1 MKLYKVLLYGGAATL
16 LLSAHTWGDVIIST
30 SGSYTGQVTRAT
42 ANEVVIKQ
50 GQNEFT
56 VPKSSI
62 QKLEVNKPAEFDA
75 ASEALK
81 AGKNLQE
88 VTALKA
94 IVERYAGLP
103 VDWAMD
109 AMVAL
114 SDAQIAMRDYIGAK
128 RVLDDAIRLYPG
140 EQARRLEVKT
150 TRLSI
155 AQGGQAKAVD
165 NLRAFLAVAT
175 KRELLTDDDE
185 YAIAEA
191 YVLLGDCLLA
201 TNAEDALDNYLKVVT
216 LFDLDTDRATEA
228 QYKAGKA
235 FEQLKNWKRAKDL
248 YGDAVKGDPK
258 SLFTTEAKS
267 RLEALNKE
275 HP

>member
-1 MKLYKVLLYGGAATL
+1 MKLYKVFLCVGAATL
-16 LLSAHTWGDVIIST
+16 LIGLPSRGDVIIST
-30 SGSYTGQVTRAT
+30 GGTYTGQVTRAT
-42 ANEVVIKQ
+42 ANDVMIKQ

-56 VPKSSI
+56 VPKATI
-62 QKLEVNKPAEFDA
+62 KKLEVDKPAELDA
-75 ASEALK
+75 ARDALK
-81 AGKNLQE
+81 AGKNLQAA
-88 VTALKA
+88 TALKTL
-94 IVERYAGLP
+94 VERYAGLP

-114 SDAQIAMRDYIGAK
+114 SDAQIALKDYIGAK

-150 TRLSI
+150 ARLLM
-155 AQGGQAKAVD
+155 AQGNQAKTVEI
-165 NLRAFLAVAT
+165 LRLFLAVAT
-175 KRELLTDDDE
+175 KRDLLTDEDE

-191 YVLLGDCLLA
+191 YVMLGDCLIT

-228 QYKAGKA
+228 QCKAGKA
-235 FEQLKNWKRAKDL
+235 FEQLKNWKRAKNL
-248 YGDAVKGDPK
+248 YEDAAKGDPK
-258 SLFTTEAKS
+258 SPFTAEAKS
-267 RLEALNKE
+267 RLEVVTKE